1 MRLLGYPLRRR
12 RSRGQALVEFALVIP
27 IFLTIL
33 VSIGEFMFLSTAY
46 ISVDF
51 ASHDA
56 SEVAAIY
63 GNTAGADCAVLQ
75 RIDNDI
81 MAPANPTLIKTVT
94 IFWVNTATANGSAMA
109 GAENIYTYNGG
120 NNPCTTPAGTTIYV
134 PFPNVPTIEATTGG
148 YPESTR
154 CNVNQATGCL
164 ATNGVAHTQVDT
176 IGVTITYQYNWMTP
190 FPTLISGSGTGPLL
204 TVTNMTRLE
213 PVL

>member
-81 MAPANPTLIKTVT
+81 MAPANPMLIKTVD
-94 IFWVNTATANGSAMA
+94 IYWVNTSSTNASPMA

-120 NNPCTTPAGTTIYV
+120 NNPCTKPDGTTIYV
-134 PFPNVPTIEATTGG
+134 PFPNVPTIEATSGG

-154 CNVNQATGCL
+154 CNVNQAIGC
-164 ATNGVAHTQVDT
+164 ASGHTAIDT
-176 IGVTITYQYNWMTP
+176 IAVKITYQYNWVTP
-190 FPTLISGSGTGPLL
+190 FPQLISGSGTGPLL
-204 TVTNMTRLE
+204 TVTNMMRLE